1 MIQKTLT
8 FQGLSRLFFTESEF
22 SLPDGWTKLTMD
34 CSMVSP
40 GTELFCIR
48 EGKTCMPGYIMTGH
62 AFGIHNFRIL
72 IICHIKNRLNYQ

>member
-62 AFGIHNFRIL
+62 TITI
-72 IICHIKNRLNYQ
+72 